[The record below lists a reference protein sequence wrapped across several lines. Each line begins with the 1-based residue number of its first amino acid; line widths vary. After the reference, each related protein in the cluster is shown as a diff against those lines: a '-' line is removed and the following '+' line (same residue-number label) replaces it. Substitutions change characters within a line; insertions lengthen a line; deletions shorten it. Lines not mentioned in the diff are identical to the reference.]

1 MFFLKQCFTVQVY
14 KSSITLLRHIF
25 RNLPGLRIATN
36 HRNDKYYKYYY
47 YFFISRFLSRLYG
60 KIIYE
65 KYVSQLCRAVI

>member
-47 YFFISRFLSRLYG
+47 YFFHIKISQPALWKDYL
-60 KIIYE
+60 
-65 KYVSQLCRAVI
+65 